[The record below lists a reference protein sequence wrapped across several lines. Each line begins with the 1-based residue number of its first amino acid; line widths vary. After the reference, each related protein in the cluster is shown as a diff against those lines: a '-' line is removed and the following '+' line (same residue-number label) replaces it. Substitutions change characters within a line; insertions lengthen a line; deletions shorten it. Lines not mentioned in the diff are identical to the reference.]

1 MQAISP
7 QEIVFGLIGLLVCA
21 FFAYLDYQIPND
33 VGTSI
38 SYVSILGFGLLARS
52 RRLTILLG
60 LVGILATIYGYY
72 YPINFYTEIDI
83 TNRQL
88 VVIAIMTITITS
100 HIYMTRQEEF
110 DAKLYKISITDELTG
125 VANRRALI
133 KELEKRISEAM
144 RYHKEL
150 SILLFDIDGF
160 KDINDKHGHLTGDA
174 ILKRLTRICQS
185 WLRTPDFMG
194 RYGGEEF
201 MVICPNTTIE
211 GAKTLADRIRTAIE
225 EADFTYDGKKILVTI
240 SIGVTEISNH
250 LDDFSPKRNEVEIS
264 HDMIDAADS
273 AMYHAK
279 RSGKNCT
286 IAFEP
291 VKDTKLQQHIL

>member
-1 MQAISP
+1 MRTITS
-7 QEIVFGLIGLLVCA
+7 QEIVFGLIGLLICA
-21 FFAYLDYQIPND
+21 FFAYLDFKIPND
-33 VGTSI
+33 IGSSI

-52 RRLTILLG
+52 RRLTLLLG
-60 LVGILATIYGYY
+60 FLGVVATIYGYY
-72 YPINFYTEIDI
+72 YPVNIHTEIDI

-110 DAKLYKISITDELTG
+110 DEKLYRISITDELTG
-125 VANRRALI
+125 IANRRALI
-133 KELEKRISEAM
+133 KELEIRISEAR

-150 SILLFDIDGF
+150 SVLLFDIDGF

-185 WLRTPDFMG
+185 WLRNPDYIG

-201 MVICPNTTIE
+201 MVICPNTTIG
-211 GAKTLADRIRTAIE
+211 GAKTLAERIRTAIE
-225 EADFTYDGKKILVTI
+225 EADFTFNGKKISVTI
-240 SIGVTEISNH
+240 SIGITGLSNH
-250 LDDFSPKRNEVEIS
+250 LDDSSAKRNEIEIS

-273 AMYHAK
+273 AMYLAK
-279 RSGKNCT
+279 RKGKNCT

-291 VKDTKLQQHIL
+291 VNDIKPKQHIL